1 MYTFYHR
8 HELCFSATAF
18 DDAVEEQEEL
28 QPEPYPAIVTLIFW
42 RLKYMVKRLVLRYM
56 LRRNIISDM
65 SWFTKEEKE
74 FTLIRKS
81 KWTLRLLIFFVDHT
95 TGDLDYREQ
104 WKCHSRCHSAPKPSS
119 NVTPISSSNVDETPA
134 QQVVHVP
141 ARTESE
147 SELEQSSPRSG
158 KSNWAV
164 ARSLVRLSPKRS
176 ASRSRSLSRSASSL
190 RKQKSIGELLA
201 NRNDLD
207 NMTRDDFK
215 LILQVAR
222 TPEVYPQFNE
232 VLRNNMSTNIGGKRE
247 SSAG

>member
-1 MYTFYHR
+1 
-8 HELCFSATAF
+8 
-18 DDAVEEQEEL
+18 VEEQEEL

-42 RLKYMVKRLVLRYM
+42 RLKYLVKRFVLKFL

-95 TGDLDYREQ
+95 TGEIEMREQ
-104 WKCHSRCHSAPKPSS
+104 WKCHSRCPHEPRCHSAPKPSS
-119 NVTPISSSNVDETPA
+119 NVTPISSSNVDETSA

-147 SELEQSSPRSG
+147 SQLESSPS

-164 ARSLVRLSPKRS
+164 ARSLMRLSPKRS

-201 NRNDLD
+201 NRDELNH
-207 NMTRDDFK
+207 MTRDDFK

-232 VLRNNMSTNIGGKRE
+232 VLRNNMSTNICGKCE